1 MDKIQPK
8 PNNIDALIAHAP
20 TQDEYKD
27 LVKFLDQN
35 LRSQNAW
42 SIISEYPT
50 ALNQE
55 NIHNLRVI
63 TEGNQVL
70 SHAALKPHIIKTPVA
85 IFKAGAIGSVVTHD
99 KYRNQGLSRTVL
111 NDCLDLAKKQDCDF
125 AILWTNL
132 HDFYQKIGFA
142 LAGYEISLVIDEN
155 FQVQKN
161 SEYKILKTP
170 NVDPMALHKLMS
182 QHTVSTFRN
191 PDEVR
196 KYLNIPNSNVYT
208 LWETNGSLGAYC
220 VEGKGADLGGYI
232 HEWGGGVSK
241 ILQLLKHI
249 QVDQKK
255 DITIIAPNHAQNLI
269 EKCVENGAK
278 KIQGFLG
285 MIKLINEDAFFKK
298 IHRHARLDLGI
309 TNLVLEKS
317 GNEYWIGTTEQYLNT
332 TDPVDIIPLMF
343 GPRLFSEVQ
352 GFEPATV
359 ATLEKIF
366 PMSFWLG
373 GWDSI

>member
-1 MDKIQPK
+1 MDKIQG
-8 PNNIDALIAHAP
+8 NNSLTAHAP
-20 TQDEYKD
+20 SPEEYKD
-27 LVKFLDQN
+27 LVKFLDQV
-35 LRSQNAW
+35 LRPQNGW
-42 SIISEYPT
+42 SITSEYPT

-55 NIHNLRVI
+55 NIHNLRII

-70 SHAALKPHIIKTPVA
+70 SHAALKPHIIKTPIA

-111 NDCLDLAKKQDCDF
+111 NDCLELAKKQDCDF

-142 LAGYEISLVIDEN
+142 LAGYEISLTVDAA
-155 FQVQKN
+155 FDVQKD
-161 SEYKILKTP
+161 SQYKILKGS
-170 NVDPMALHKLMS
+170 NVDPIALHKLMS

-196 KYLNIPNSNVYT
+196 KYLNIPNSSVYT
-208 LWETNGSLGAYC
+208 LWEPNGTLGAFC

-249 QVDQKK
+249 QEDQKRS
-255 DITIIAPNHAQNLI
+255 ITIITPAHAKNLI
-269 EKCVENGAK
+269 EQCIEKGAVK
-278 KIQGFLG
+278 NEGFLG

-298 IHRHARLDLGI
+298 IHRHARIDLGI
-309 TNLVLEKS
+309 TDLVLEKHED
-317 GNEYWIGTTEQYLNT
+317 EYRIGTTAQYLSSK
-332 TDPVDIIPLMF
+332 DPVDIIPLMF
-343 GPRLFSEVQ
+343 GPRKFSEIK
-352 GFEPATV
+352 GFDPSTAE
-359 ATLEKIF
+359 TLEKIF
-366 PMSFWLG
+366 PLPFWLG